1 MIRNNYMKIGIFVD
15 VFYPM
20 IDGVIKVVDNYA
32 TRLSKVADVT
42 VFCPKSSDESY
53 KDNFPYKVVRCN
65 ALFFKKYDY
74 AIPTPGFDGNF
85 LDKLNRSELDIV
97 HIHSPF
103 FVGQVGVNYAKKHNV
118 PVVATLHSQY
128 KQDCERNLK
137 LKSSV
142 DIAMLL
148 IMQTFNAC
156 DECYA
161 VNDAIRSLYIDEY
174 NLKAPCFVRRNATSH
189 TPIEDKKSAYKF
201 VNEKFGLKE
210 DETVFLFVGRINY
223 LKNIQLIAR
232 SLKILKDK
240 GYEFKMLFVGTG
252 QDEDEFKKLLEELAI
267 TDRVIMCGKI
277 AEAETLEKIYARAK
291 LFLFPSLYDANSLV
305 QIEAACQGT
314 PTVFLRGA
322 RTAGTVTEDVNG
334 FIADQSD
341 EAFAEKIEQILNDDE
356 YYRKVAEGAKR
367 DLYVTWD
374 EVVSDIYKDYGRLIA
389 KKKAGVI

>member
-1 MIRNNYMKIGIFVD
+1 MKIGIFVD

-32 TRLSKVADVT
+32 TRLSKVAEVT
-42 VFCPKSSDESY
+42 VFCPKCSDENY

-65 ALFFKKYDY
+65 AIFLKKYDY

-85 LDKLNRSELDIV
+85 LDELNRSELDIV

-118 PVVATLHSQY
+118 PGVATLHSQY
-128 KQDCERNLK
+128 RQDCERNLK

-334 FIADQSD
+334 FIAGQSD

>member
-1 MIRNNYMKIGIFVD
+1 MKIGIFVD

-53 KDNFPYKVVRCN
+53 KDDFPYKVVRCN

-74 AIPTPGFDGNF
+74 AIPTPNFDRNF
-85 LDKLNRSELDIV
+85 IDELNKSDLDIV

-103 FVGQVGVNYAKKHNV
+103 SVGQVGVNYAKNHGV

-128 KQDCERNLK
+128 KQDCERVLK

-142 DIAMLL
+142 DIGMFF

-156 DECYA
+156 NECYA
-161 VNDAIRSLYIDEY
+161 VNDSIRALYVYEY
-174 NLKAPCFVRRNATSH
+174 NLKAPCFVRKNATSH

-201 VNEKFGLKE
+201 VNEKFGLRE
-210 DETVFLFVGRINY
+210 DETVLLFVGRINY

-252 QDEDEFKKLLEELAI
+252 QDENEFKKLLEKLAI
-267 TDRVIMCGKI
+267 CDRVIMCGKI

-322 RTAGTVTEDVNG
+322 KTAGTVTEDVNG

-341 EAFAEKIEQILNDDE
+341 EAFAEKIEQILTDDE

-374 EVVSDIYKDYGRLIA
+374 EVVSNVYKDYGRLIA
-389 KKKAGVI
+389 KKKAGII

>member
-1 MIRNNYMKIGIFVD
+1 MKIGIFVD

-32 TRLSKVADVT
+32 TRLSKVAEVT
-42 VFCPKSSDESY
+42 VFCPKCSDENY
-53 KDNFPYKVVRCN
+53 KDDFPYKVVRCN

-85 LDKLNRSELDIV
+85 LNELNKSKLDIV
-97 HIHSPF
+97 HVHSPF

-161 VNDAIRSLYIDEY
+161 VNAAIRSLYIDEY

-201 VNEKFGLKE
+201 VNEKFGLGD

-223 LKNIQLIAR
+223 LKNIRLIAR

-252 QDEDEFKKLLEELAI
+252 QDEDDFKKLLEELAI
-267 TDRVIMCGKI
+267 TDRIIMCGKI
-277 AEAETLEKIYARAK
+277 ADAETLEKIYARAK

-334 FIADQSD
+334 FIAEQSD
-341 EAFAEKIEQILNDDE
+341 EAFAEKIEQILGDE
-356 YYRKVAEGAKR
+356 DYYRKVAEGAKR

-374 EVVSDIYKDYGRLIA
+374 EVVSGIYKDYGRLIA

>member
-1 MIRNNYMKIGIFVD
+1 MKIGIFVD

-32 TRLSKVADVT
+32 TRLSKVAEVT
-42 VFCPKSSDESY
+42 VFCPKCPDENY
-53 KDNFPYKVVRCN
+53 KDDFPYKVVRCN

-85 LDKLNRSELDIV
+85 LNELNKSKLDIV
-97 HIHSPF
+97 HVHSPF

-161 VNDAIRSLYIDEY
+161 VNAAIRSLYIDEY

-189 TPIEDKKSAYKF
+189 TPIQDKKSAYKF
-201 VNEKFGLKE
+201 VNEKFGLGD

-223 LKNIQLIAR
+223 LKNIRLIAR

-240 GYEFKMLFVGTG
+240 GYKFKMLFVGTG
-252 QDEDEFKKLLEELAI
+252 QDEDDFKKLLEELAI
-267 TDRVIMCGKI
+267 TDRIIMCGKI
-277 AEAETLEKIYARAK
+277 ADAETLEKIYARAK

-334 FIADQSD
+334 FIAEQSD
-341 EAFAEKIEQILNDDE
+341 EAFAEKIEQILGDE
-356 YYRKVAEGAKR
+356 DYYRKVAEGAKR

-374 EVVSDIYKDYGRLIA
+374 EVVSGIYKDYGRLIA

>member
-1 MIRNNYMKIGIFVD
+1 MKIGIFVD

-32 TRLSKVADVT
+32 TRLSKVAEVT
-42 VFCPKSSDESY
+42 VFCPKCSDENY
-53 KDNFPYKVVRCN
+53 KDDFPYKVVRSN

-74 AIPTPGFDGNF
+74 AIPTPGFDGYF
-85 LDKLNRSELDIV
+85 LDKLNESELDIV

-103 FVGQVGVNYAKKHNV
+103 FVGQVGVKYAKKNNV

-189 TPIEDKKSAYKF
+189 TSIEDKKSAYKF
-201 VNEKFGLKE
+201 VNERFGLKE

-223 LKNIQLIAR
+223 LKNIQLIAS

-252 QDEDEFKKLLEELAI
+252 QDEDDFKKLLEELAI

-341 EAFAEKIEQILNDDE
+341 EAFAEKIEQILNDEE
-356 YYRKVAEGAKR
+356 YYNKVAEGAKR